1 LSALKNQLDTG
12 EIIFEYQNKIREK
25 NTEKKLEK
33 LKEKEIKLFSPIKD
47 QDMQKNSVVFRAIN
61 QVRLVVRDLLKIHN
75 FDGLIIEVAKD
86 LYAEKTLRNKIR
98 SNQDKNQKIRKEA
111 ENKLKEHNL
120 IPTSKNINKYLI

>member
-1 LSALKNQLDTG
+1 
-12 EIIFEYQNKIREK
+12 
-25 NTEKKLEK
+25 
-33 LKEKEIKLFSPIKD
+33 
-47 QDMQKNSVVFRAIN
+47 MQKNSVVFRAIN

-98 SNQDKNQKIRKEA
+98 SNQDKNQKIREEA
-111 ENKLKEHNL
+111 ENKLKEHSL